1 MTMTPIELP
10 AMAQFRTPVLRLF
23 QRIAARRAK
32 RRQLKLERATRIELA
47 GLSDHI
53 RHDIGL
59 DSGVSRDV
67 AHGNGRSLDHNQ
79 HPDIVINE
87 WGR

>member
-10 AMAQFRTPVLRLF
+10 AVAQFKTPIARLF
-23 QRIAARRAK
+23 RRIADWRAEH
-32 RRQLKLERATRIELA
+32 RQLKLERETRAELA

-59 DSGVSRDV
+59 DSGVSRHT
-67 AHGNGRSLDHNQ
+67 ARGNGRSFDHNQ
-79 HPDIVINE
+79 HPDVVLSQ